1 MMGIGVNGK
10 NGPQTL
16 EFVGMWVETKHE
28 VDYVMIRI
36 WLTEEL
42 IVPAM
47 SLTLKDSIQMEFKN
61 R

>member
-1 MMGIGVNGK
+1 MGIGVNGK

-16 EFVGMWVETKHE
+16 ERVAVETKHE
-28 VDYVMIRI
+28 VDYVMTPIS
-36 WLTEEL
+36 LTEEL

-47 SLTLKDSIQMEFKN
+47 SLTLKDSIKMEFKS

>member
-1 MMGIGVNGK
+1 MMGTGVNGM

-16 EFVGMWVETKHE
+16 EFVGMRVETKHE

-47 SLTLKDSIQMEFKN
+47 SLTLKDSIKMEFKS